1 MIPCI
6 YSLNLSD
13 IHLTLFQGKDT
24 SHGMHLDIYIF
35 IQVREERNTPKCLF
49 VGNFFVPFHTFS
61 VFYNFKLI
69 IYYFLFPEIHTLI
82 RFLQFKLKC
91 LFFSV
96 LGFHPGYHTTFSDH
110 GSLGSSW
117 LWQTPRFLLFLMS
130 LMALGIAQVSCRMFL
145 NRNMSGLETTWA
157 LCWGWWWTLGGLAP
171 VSTS

>member
-1 MIPCI
+1 MKSNICNFLKTMIPCI

-61 VFYNFKLI
+61 VLYNFKLI

-96 LGFHPGYHTTFSDH
+96 LGFHPGYHITFSDH
-110 GSLGSSW
+110 VSLGSS
-117 LWQTPRFLLFLMS
+117 
-130 LMALGIAQVSCRMFL
+130 
-145 NRNMSGLETTWA
+145 
-157 LCWGWWWTLGGLAP
+157 
-171 VSTS
+171 